1 MHSAPIK
8 KEDGKALVTI
18 IWAFAFVL
26 LISVLV
32 VVLTVFHLVKYPASA
47 IGWPAVGPFIAQY
60 GELVGDETDE
70 EAVEEAVVPGVSNT
84 EGIVKMSEDPT
95 AIYLRDISLKSQQ
108 IEDLNGQL
116 ESRGDKIAELEE
128 EIQSLKTQMDS
139 YKPENR
145 KALVK
150 IYDRM
155 ETPAAI
161 EILSQLTPDRAVI
174 ILSSL
179 KESKAAEI
187 LAGMDSSRAFLITQ
201 LMAGFQPEA
210 IRDSNN
216 PRDSYASPPPAPI
229 VGPAAP
235 APNTPDG
242 DNEPANTN

>member
-1 MHSAPIK
+1 MHRTPLND
-8 KEDGKALVTI
+8 DGKALVAV
-18 IWAFAFVL
+18 IWGFAFVL
-26 LISVLV
+26 LISVLA
-32 VVLTVFHLVKYPASA
+32 VVLTVFHLIKYPASA
-47 IGWPAVGPFIAQY
+47 IDWPVAGPFIAQY
-60 GELVGDETDE
+60 GAVIGDDTEEETTE
-70 EAVEEAVVPGVSNT
+70 EPPVPGISNT

-128 EIQSLKTQMDS
+128 EIQSLKTQIEH

-145 KALVK
+145 KALIK

-155 ETPAAI
+155 ETPAAV

-187 LAGMDSSRAFLITQ
+187 LAGMESNRAFLITQ
-201 LMAGFQPEA
+201 LMAGFTSDGIGQ
-210 IRDSNN
+210 IQN
-216 PRDSYASPPPAPI
+216 PRDSQSPPSSTSPVGPPSPAPL
-229 VGPAAP
+229 
-235 APNTPDG
+235 TPDDG
-242 DNEPANTN
+242 DEPANTN

>member
-1 MHSAPIK
+1 MHPTPLN
-8 KEDGKALVTI
+8 DNGKALVGV

-26 LISVLV
+26 LISVLA
-32 VVLTVFHLVKYPASA
+32 VVLTVFHLIKYPASA
-47 IGWPAVGPFIAQY
+47 IDWPVAGPFIAQY
-60 GELVGDETDE
+60 GAIIGDDTEEETTE
-70 EAVEEAVVPGVSNT
+70 ETAIPGISNT

-128 EIQSLKTQMDS
+128 EIQSLKTQIDQ

-145 KALVK
+145 KALIK

-155 ETPAAI
+155 ETPAAV

-179 KESKAAEI
+179 KEAKAAEI
-187 LAGMDSSRAFLITQ
+187 LATMDSSRAFLITQ
-201 LMAGFQPEA
+201 LMAGFTPDGSGKIQ
-210 IRDSNN
+210 N
-216 PRDSYASPPPAPI
+216 PRDSQPPASPTSPVGPVSPAPI
-229 VGPAAP
+229 
-235 APNTPDG
+235 TPHD
-242 DNEPANTN
+242 DNEPSNTN